1 MMKCGLNMSA
11 TRPLEVIK
19 ICFVLVLIG
28 TGLQAGMKEYEPYA
42 HGGHLDDN
50 APESAHIAF
59 EKAKEW
65 FFKQGQ

>member
-1 MMKCGLNMSA
+1 MFWDYPDYVK
-11 TRPLEVIK
+11 EW
-19 ICFVLVLIG
+19 
-28 TGLQAGMKEYEPYA
+28 MKEYEPYA